1 MASSWRSTRGTSS
14 SYWPRR
20 APSTNNGNGRDDRA
34 TEVTFD
40 GEEGLA
46 TFTWWKEMVD
56 SGLALNVGRN
66 ATGADH
72 ILALS
77 AEQAEMTIGTSS
89 ALRTVIN
96 ILASGNFPDIEL
108 GVGPL
113 PSLPDS
119 TGGVVVGGAA
129 LYIMASRPP
138 EEQQA
143 AWEFIKF
150 LASAETQAEWFSGSG
165 YIPTRVSSHDLA
177 PALEVVRQYPQF
189 QVPVDQLAESPETA
203 ASTGPLMGAYPQV
216 RQAVATAIEEMLLQA
231 GPAVA
236 WRSRRRPRS
245 YPKLQ
250 RTVAVGAAP
259 EPRTQNTACPIL
271 PCPVM
276 RYPATSCS

>member
-1 MASSWRSTRGTSS
+1 
-14 SYWPRR
+14 
-20 APSTNNGNGRDDRA
+20 
-34 TEVTFD
+34 
-40 GEEGLA
+40 
-46 TFTWWKEMVD
+46 
-56 SGLALNVGRN
+56 
-66 ATGADH
+66 
-72 ILALS
+72 
-77 AEQAEMTIGTSS
+77 MTIGTSS

-96 ILASGNFPDIEL
+96 ILASGNFPDVEL

-165 YIPTRVSSHDLA
+165 YIPTRVSSHDLP

-216 RQAVATAIEEMLLQA
+216 RQAVATAIEEMLLE
-231 GPAVA
+231 GKDPAVA
-236 WRSRRRPRS
+236 LAEAAAQANEAIQS
-245 YPKLQ
+245 YNERVQ
-250 RTVAVGAAP
+250 
-259 EPRTQNTACPIL
+259 
-271 PCPVM
+271 
-276 RYPATSCS
+276 